1 VIAYRAIFSA
11 GRYRP
16 IKSLIFAVTP
26 IELIA
31 ACYGVLLFNLQDIPT
46 MNIGFIG
53 LGIMG
58 RPMALNLIKGG
69 HTVTVWARRAES
81 MQGLVDAGA
90 IAAATPAEA
99 ARGNQLLFS
108 MVADA
113 PDVSEVMHAA
123 VAAAEPG
130 LVAVDMSTIAPAAA
144 RRIGEELA
152 SHGIDFLDA
161 PVSGGEVGAIAGTL
175 SIMVGGSAAGF
186 AKAKAAFE
194 CMGKNIV
201 HVGASGA
208 GQVTKAAN
216 QIVTGMGVLAVAE
229 AFAFASK
236 NGVDRSK
243 VREALLG
250 GFAYSKI
257 LENHGQRMID
267 GNFKPGFKS
276 WMHEKDLNIV
286 MQTAHEL
293 GLCLPGSAATAQM
306 FNAMVGSGRG
316 EEDSIAVL
324 KLLEGLSGQA

>member
-1 VIAYRAIFSA
+1 MKIAF
-11 GRYRP
+11 
-16 IKSLIFAVTP
+16 L
-26 IELIA
+26 
-31 ACYGVLLFNLQDIPT
+31 
-46 MNIGFIG
+46 G

-69 HTVTVWARRAES
+69 HQVTVWARRAES
-81 MQGLVDAGA
+81 MQPLLDAGA
-90 IAAATPAEA
+90 SAAASPAEA
-99 ARGNQLLFS
+99 AAGVELVIS

-113 PDVSEVMHAA
+113 PDVAEVMRG
-123 VAAAEPG
+123 VAAGAVPG

-152 SHGIDFLDA
+152 AAGVDFVDA
-161 PVSGGEVGAIAGTL
+161 PVSGGEVGAITGTL
-175 SIMVGGSAAGF
+175 SIMAGGSE
-186 AKAKAAFE
+186 AAFARAQPAFA

-257 LENHGQRMID
+257 LENHGQRMLD
-267 GNFKPGFKS
+267 RNFKPGFKS

-306 FNAMVGSGRG
+306 FNAMVGSGHG

-324 KLLEGLSGQA
+324 KLLEGLSGQDA

>member
-1 VIAYRAIFSA
+1 M
-11 GRYRP
+11 
-16 IKSLIFAVTP
+16 K
-26 IELIA
+26 
-31 ACYGVLLFNLQDIPT
+31 
-46 MNIGFIG
+46 IGFIG

-58 RPMALNLIKGG
+58 RPMALNLLKGG
-69 HTVTVWARRAES
+69 HQLTVWARRAVS
-81 MQGLVDAGA
+81 MAPLIEAGA
-90 IAAATPAEA
+90 TAAVSAGQAAEDVD
-99 ARGNQLLFS
+99 LVIS

-113 PDVSEVMHAA
+113 PDVAEVMAA
-123 VAAAEPG
+123 VAASATPG

-144 RRIGEELA
+144 RRIGESLA
-152 SHGIDFLDA
+152 AAGVDFLDA

-175 SIMVGGSAAGF
+175 SIMAGGSEAAF
-186 AKAKAAFE
+186 ARALPAFE
-194 CMGKNIV
+194 CLGKNIV
-201 HVGASGA
+201 HVGSAGA

-257 LENHGQRMID
+257 LENQGQRMLD
-267 GNFKPGFKS
+267 RNFKPGFKS

-293 GLCLPGSAATAQM
+293 GLCLPGSAMAAQM
-306 FNAMVGSGRG
+306 FNAMVGSGLG
-316 EEDSIAVL
+316 EEDSIALL
-324 KLLEGLSGQA
+324 KLLENLSGQA

>member
-1 VIAYRAIFSA
+1 M
-11 GRYRP
+11 
-16 IKSLIFAVTP
+16 K
-26 IELIA
+26 
-31 ACYGVLLFNLQDIPT
+31 
-46 MNIGFIG
+46 IGFIG

-58 RPMALNLIKGG
+58 RPMALNLLKGG
-69 HTVTVWARRAES
+69 HQVSVWARRAES
-81 MQGLVDAGA
+81 MQPLLDAGA
-90 IAAATPAEA
+90 SGAASPADV
-99 ARGNQLLFS
+99 ARGQELVIT

-113 PDVSEVMHAA
+113 PDVAEVMRG
-123 VAAAEPG
+123 VASAGTNG

-144 RRIGEELA
+144 KAIHAELA
-152 SHGIDFLDA
+152 AAGVDFVDA

-175 SIMVGGSAAGF
+175 SIMAGGSE
-186 AKAKAAFE
+186 AAFARAE
-194 CMGKNIV
+194 PAFACLGKNIV
-201 HVGASGA
+201 HVGGPGA

-229 AFAFASK
+229 AMAFASK
-236 NGVDRSK
+236 NGVDRAK

-257 LENHGQRMID
+257 LENHGQRMLD
-267 GNFKPGFKS
+267 RNFKPGFKS

-306 FNAMVGSGRG
+306 FNAMVGSGLG

-324 KLLEGLSGQA
+324 KLLENLSGQA

>member
-1 VIAYRAIFSA
+1 M
-11 GRYRP
+11 
-16 IKSLIFAVTP
+16 K
-26 IELIA
+26 
-31 ACYGVLLFNLQDIPT
+31 
-46 MNIGFIG
+46 IGFIG

-58 RPMALNLIKGG
+58 RPMALNLLKGG
-69 HTVTVWARRAES
+69 HQLTVWARRAES
-81 MQGLVDAGA
+81 MQPLLDAGA
-90 IAAATPAEA
+90 SAAASPADV
-99 ARGNQLLFS
+99 ARGQELVIS

-113 PDVSEVMHAA
+113 PDVAEVMRG
-123 VAAAEPG
+123 VASAGTLG

-152 SHGIDFLDA
+152 AAGVDFIDA

-175 SIMVGGSAAGF
+175 SIMAGGSAAGF
-186 AKAKAAFE
+186 ARAQPAFE

-229 AFAFASK
+229 AMAFASK

-257 LENHGQRMID
+257 LENHGQRMLD
-267 GNFKPGFKS
+267 RNFKPGFKS

-306 FNAMVGSGRG
+306 FNAMVGSGYG

-324 KLLEGLSGQA
+324 KLLESLSGQQ

>member
-1 VIAYRAIFSA
+1 M
-11 GRYRP
+11 
-16 IKSLIFAVTP
+16 K
-26 IELIA
+26 
-31 ACYGVLLFNLQDIPT
+31 
-46 MNIGFIG
+46 IGFIG

-58 RPMALNLIKGG
+58 RPMALNLLKGG
-69 HTVTVWARRAES
+69 HDVRVWARRAES
-81 MQGLVDAGA
+81 MQPLLNAGA
-90 IAAATPAEA
+90 TAAASTAEVA
-99 ARGNQLLFS
+99 SDRELVIS

-113 PDVSEVMHAA
+113 PDVAEVMRG
-123 VAAAEPG
+123 VASAGVPC

-144 RRIGEELA
+144 RSIGAELA
-152 SHGIDFLDA
+152 DAGVDFLDA

-175 SIMVGGSAAGF
+175 SIMAGGSAAAF
-186 AKAKAAFE
+186 ARAEPAFA

-201 HVGASGA
+201 HVGDSGA
-208 GQVTKAAN
+208 GQVAKAAN

-257 LENHGQRMID
+257 LENHGQRMLD
-267 GNFKPGFKS
+267 RNFKPGFKS

-306 FNAMVGSGRG
+306 FNAMVGSAHG

-324 KLLEGLSGQA
+324 KLLELLSGQADAAK